1 MKRRSIILL
10 MVMLWLA
17 TVVFAFVAC
26 NDTDKELVVTDGLQ
40 YTLSN
45 NGMYYSISGYSG
57 TESDVIIGKTY
68 NSKPVQEISSSAFKN
83 NTEITSIKIP
93 DSVTS
98 IGEVA
103 FWNCSSLTSITIPD
117 SVTSIGEGVFAD
129 CSSLTSVTIGNSVT
143 SIGEGV
149 FENCSSLTSV
159 TIGNGV
165 SSISDDA
172 FFNCSSLTS
181 INVGE
186 NNQSYK
192 AIDGNLY
199 TKDGVTLI
207 QYAIGKTET
216 SFVIPDG
223 VTSIG
228 KGAFESC
235 GSLTSITIPDSV
247 TSIGNYAFA
256 DCSSLRSINVGE
268 NNQSYKAID
277 GNLYTKDGVTLI
289 QYAIGKTET
298 SFVIPDSVTSI
309 GSYAFAWCESL
320 TSITI
325 PDSVTSIGDD
335 AFFGCVSLTSIT
347 IPDSVTSIGKWAFSG
362 CSLTSVTFENTSGW
376 WYASSSTATNGTSI
390 SSVDLANTSTAAEY
404 LTSTYRF
411 YYWKRS

>member
-216 SFVIPDG
+216 SFVIPD
-223 VTSIG
+223 
-228 KGAFESC
+228 
-235 GSLTSITIPDSV
+235 
-247 TSIGNYAFA
+247 
-256 DCSSLRSINVGE
+256 
-268 NNQSYKAID
+268 
-277 GNLYTKDGVTLI
+277 
-289 QYAIGKTET
+289 
-298 SFVIPDSVTSI
+298 SVTSI

>member
-1 MKRRSIILL
+1 MLL
-10 MVMLWLA
+10 LA

-26 NDTDKELVVTDGLQ
+26 NDSDKELVVTNGLQ
-40 YTLSN
+40 YTLSS

-68 NSKPVQEISSSAFKN
+68 NSKPVREISSSAFKN

-98 IGEVA
+98 IGDYA
-103 FWNCSSLTSITIPD
+103 FDNCSSLTSITIPD

-143 SIGEGV
+143 SIGEGA

-159 TIGNGV
+159 TIGNSV
-165 SSISDDA
+165 SSIDDDA
-172 FFNCSSLTS
+172 FFNCSSLTSIKVGENNQSYKTIDGNLYTKDGATLIQYAIGKTETSFVIPDSVTSIGNYAFSDCSSLTS

-199 TKDGVTLI
+199 TKDG
-207 QYAIGKTET
+207 A
-216 SFVIPDG
+216 
-223 VTSIG
+223 
-228 KGAFESC
+228 
-235 GSLTSITIPDSV
+235 
-247 TSIGNYAFA
+247 
-256 DCSSLRSINVGE
+256 
-268 NNQSYKAID
+268 
-277 GNLYTKDGVTLI
+277 TLI

-309 GSYAFAWCESL
+309 GSYAFAWCGSL

-335 AFFGCVSLTSIT
+335 AFFGCGSLTSIT
-347 IPDSVTSIGKWAFSG
+347 IPDSVTSIGSYAFNG
-362 CSLTSVTFENTSGW
+362 CSSLTRVTFENTSGW

-390 SSVDLANTSTAAEY
+390 SSVYLAKTSTAAEY
-404 LTSTYRF
+404 LTSTYRR